1 MKKQLVVN
9 QKGGIGK
16 TTLCRQQT
24 FYTHEHGY
32 RVLATDLD
40 PQGNFTRTMLQVR
53 ERNGLPPFGEVMT
66 AAHLFMENPP
76 ELPLLWCD
84 EGLALLPSTP
94 ELLDVPSLGIEVI
107 GRPRQI
113 LERFE
118 SQFDFM
124 IADIGPARLAMMK
137 AILQAVDFVV
147 CPFDI
152 DQDAID
158 GLHTLMHDIREAQTV
173 LGNPTL
179 KMLGGLASRINLDR
193 VFETR
198 SVEELK
204 QAMGDIIIPPVLYDR
219 AATKYAKDYPVWQS
233 SKGISRSKAATEMRD
248 VCEYLLTRMMEQ

>member
-24 FYTHEHGY
+24 FYTHEQGY

-53 ERNGLPPFGEVMT
+53 ERNGLPPVGEVMT
-66 AAHLFMENPP
+66 AAHLFMESPP
-76 ELPLLWCD
+76 DLPLLWCGD
-84 EGLALLPSTP
+84 GLALLPSTP
-94 ELLDVPSLGIEVI
+94 ELLDIPSLGLEVI
-107 GRPRQI
+107 GRPRQV
-113 LERFE
+113 LERLE

-137 AILQAVDFVV
+137 AILQAVDYVV

-158 GLHTLMHDIREAQTV
+158 GLHTLMHDIREAQTI

-179 KMLGGLASRINLDR
+179 KMLGGLASRVHRDR

-233 SKGISRSKAATEMRD
+233 SNGISRSQAATEMRD